1 MNRLTQYII
10 SKIGKFKHEID
21 LEAHA
26 YDRLYWLD
34 LRQRGIKSDL
44 EKLKE
49 RVSKLEKDPAEES

>member
-26 YDRLYWLD
+26 YDRLYWID

-44 EKLKE
+44 EDLKI
-49 RVSKLEKDPAEES
+49 RVSKLEKDPAEEN

>member
-49 RVSKLEKDPAEES
+49 RVSKLEKDLAEES

>member
-49 RVSKLEKDPAEES
+49 RVSKLEKDPAEEN